1 MTWRVLVPVVAD
13 GNTREDIDDE
23 RDNTENRRKGHQCV
37 HRFAKVYSEGCD
49 VRRVTEDT
57 KVKEENGQLGRPDG
71 EFVQYLGPPEPLLR
85 LAMPEGKIDGVGT
98 MRALASCSSV
108 RVDMTAP

>member
-13 GNTREDIDDE
+13 GDTRENIDDE
-23 RDNTENRRKGHQCV
+23 CDNTEDRGKGHQCV
-37 HRFAKVYSEGCD
+37 HRLAEVDTKSRD
-49 VRRVTEDT
+49 VRRVTKDTEVKKED
-57 KVKEENGQLGRPDG
+57 GQLGRPDG
-71 EFVQYLGPPEPLLR
+71 EFVQYLRPPEPLLR
-85 LAMPEGKIDGVGT
+85 LAMPEGKSDGVGT